1 MKARASNG
9 LLRSAA
15 TLALAS
21 AALAGCGFLG
31 VPPFRGAPVPAE
43 APAAARAP
51 AEAGPGMVTV
61 QPGDSV
67 YLIARRNNV
76 PIRVLIEANHLAP
89 PYVLRPGQQLAIP
102 HPQLYVVKAGDTLY
116 GIARQNGVDSSALVR
131 ANDLKPPYKLLV
143 GRQLVMPGRVASD
156 TTAARPAPPAEIERV
171 DLLKPPAERAGAGVV
186 AAPQNTAAAPSQA
199 ESRSGIVAVPILPP
213 PAVGQAA
220 TDAPASVDAGAAS
233 ANARVASTP
242 ATPAAA
248 SAGQTAAPPPQPQ
261 PPAAEAAEADG
272 QGDADEPA
280 EAAAPPSSTKLASLP
295 TSPGAAASTG
305 LGGASGG
312 RFAWPVH
319 GRILSGFG
327 VKEGGLHNDGI
338 NIAVKQ
344 GATVVAADDGV
355 VVYAGN
361 EIRGFGNLVL
371 VKHANGWMTAYAH
384 NAELLVKRGEPV
396 KRGQAISKAGA
407 TGGVASPQLHFEV
420 RRGSRAVDPS
430 KYLASL
436 SS

>member
-31 VPPFRGAPVPAE
+31 VPPFRGAPVPAA

-76 PIRVLIEANHLAP
+76 PIRVLIEANRLAP

-102 HPQLYVVKAGDTLY
+102 HPQLYAVKAGDTLY

-171 DLLKPPAERAGAGVV
+171 DLLKPPAERAGADAV
-186 AAPQNTAAAPSQA
+186 APSQQA
-199 ESRSGIVAVPILPP
+199 AATPSQTESRSGIVAVPILPP

-220 TDAPASVDAGAAS
+220 TDAPASAGGGTAGTSFPIRAAP
-233 ANARVASTP
+233 AS
-242 ATPAAA
+242 PAAA
-248 SAGQTAAPPPQPQ
+248 AAGQSAAALPPPQP
-261 PPAAEAAEADG
+261 PADEADG

-280 EAAAPPSSTKLASLP
+280 GAAAPPPSTKLASLP
-295 TSPGAAASTG
+295 ASPGAAAATG

-338 NIAVKQ
+338 NIAAKQ

-407 TGGVASPQLHFEV
+407 TGGVSSPQLHFEV